1 MIELEVK
8 LSISSGNKR
17 QQEKAFEKVF
27 NKYNALIWKIVFS
40 ILDNVED
47 SKEVTIDTFVNFFN
61 LKEKIL
67 DIDDF
72 KSYLIAIAKRL
83 AFKKLFKDKDT
94 YNNYQNYNDNILYE
108 NSIENSN
115 IDVINFINEHLNKR
129 YAFIVI
135 EHVLYEQSFKDIA
148 LELNCSVYSVS
159 SQYFRAKKILRKR
172 MEKGSDEKVKKR
184 I

>member
-94 YNNYQNYNDNILYE
+94 
-108 NSIENSN
+108 
-115 IDVINFINEHLNKR
+115 
-129 YAFIVI
+129 
-135 EHVLYEQSFKDIA
+135 
-148 LELNCSVYSVS
+148 
-159 SQYFRAKKILRKR
+159 
-172 MEKGSDEKVKKR
+172 
-184 I
+184 